1 MPAEGVPP
9 CVGCHGTSRE
19 NDTALGPHLAG
30 QNRLYMTRQLEAFA
44 SETRQTS
51 HADLMRPVVAGLSSA
66 EIDAVSHYY
75 EQLIE
80 LNEPKYSAPVIR

>member
-1 MPAEGVPP
+1 MPA

-19 NDTALGPHLAG
+19 HDTALGPHPAG
-30 QNRLYMTRQLEAFA
+30 QNSLYMKRQLEAFA

-51 HADLMRPVVAGLSSA
+51 HADLMRPVVTGLSSA
-66 EIDAVSHYY
+66 KIDAVSHYY

-80 LNEPKYSAPVIR
+80 MNKP